1 MAKRQADTPLF
12 FPGVMV
18 LLAAVLLGVPGTA
31 RGQRGRDRVKL
42 TSLKFYDRKTPKF
55 QDYSDPRA
63 VAKNYWLQIMVE
75 YTADGGRDG
84 WVDEVTLEWYVL
96 ISGKRTILLHKTVSY
111 IDVEAGGKHR
121 AVVYLRPGFIR
132 RFGKNGRIGK
142 RDLRV
147 LVAARVNGVL
157 TDNILYPSG
166 RVRTKWWELK
176 PPRVMVRPGELMSRD
191 ETPFAPLDYDYYE
204 HLKPRIVGP

>member
-1 MAKRQADTPLF
+1 MAKRQAIAPSLF
-12 FPGVMV
+12 SGVMAALAVV
-18 LLAAVLLGVPGTA
+18 LFGVPDA
-31 RGQRGRDRVKL
+31 AWAQRSRDRVKL
-42 TSLKFYDRKTPKF
+42 NTLKFYDRKTPKF

-63 VAKNYWLQIMVE
+63 VAKNYWMQIMVE
-75 YTADGGRDG
+75 YTAEGGRDG
-84 WVDEVTLEWYVL
+84 WIDEVTLEWHVL
-96 ISGKRTILLHKTVSY
+96 FGGRRTILLRKTVSY
-111 IDVEAGGKHR
+111 IDVEAGKHR

-147 LVAARVNGVL
+147 LVAARVNGAL
-157 TDNILYPSG
+157 SDTIFYPSG

-176 PPRVMVRPGELMSRD
+176 PPRVMLRPGELMSRD

-204 HLKPRIVGP
+204 QLKPRTAGP